1 MIALVPRLD
10 FAAWNAPRRVVKEE
24 EPFPCIRCGKPFG
37 TRSTIERIASS
48 LEGRHWMFSGENAS
62 RLDVVRMCDD
72 CRVDAAM
79 TDRLDPYAGPTRT
92 PPRTTADYIR
102 ERDASPEK
110 PAS

>member
-1 MIALVPRLD
+1 
-10 FAAWNAPRRVVKEE
+10 
-24 EPFPCIRCGKPFG
+24 
-37 TRSTIERIASS
+37 
-48 LEGRHWMFSGENAS
+48 MFSGENAS

-72 CRVDAAM
+72 CRVEAAM

-102 ERDASPEK
+102 ERDAPPEK